1 MNNKQNF
8 FLVLLQGIN
17 VARLVI
23 VNIIFFV
30 LLFLT
35 LAIIAGLSEP
45 KEEAKR
51 VDYGTILE
59 ISPKGIIAEKEN
71 EYEWMEAMLSER
83 RKVVLLKD
91 IINAIYEATSD
102 ERIEA
107 IYFDFSY
114 LRGLS
119 SSHLA
124 EIEAA
129 IKAFKQTE
137 KPIWAYSSSY
147 GISDYYIASF
157 AKRIGLDPLGDVSIQ
172 GFATESL
179 YFKGME
185 EKFGIK
191 FQTFQAGECKG
202 AAEAFSRSSMSKEVR
217 ENLSSMLFD
226 MWNYYVK
233 EVAENLS
240 KSEEEI
246 KYFAGT
252 PHELLS
258 KYRGNEAQMALGC
271 GIISDIMTM
280 SDFKQKMKEE
290 LSSASGDD
298 LSFISYT
305 DYVKTLKKREYS
317 NKVGVIYITGSI
329 TSSKRNNNTADV
341 AVASE
346 ITTLFDKAMKN
357 NDIKAIVVRVDSGG
371 GEVFASELM
380 RRALCEARE
389 KYNKPIVVSMGS
401 VAASGAYW
409 ISSSADYIFASP
421 FTITG
426 SIGVLAM
433 LPNFQ
438 GLLQEKLGITSD
450 RVGVME
456 TDYSAFSPLTDEQRK
471 KIQLSIDATYDMF
484 LETVATGRSMEK
496 TKVANIAEGKVYS
509 GTKAK
514 GLALVDEIGT
524 FKDAIEKAA
533 SLANIEDFSVEE
545 VKEPLSPMNQF
556 MRAMMERDGNY
567 KDIKVLK
574 AIGEFLS
581 LDSDKGI
588 YVYTPQRLMW
598 VK

>member
-17 VARLVI
+17 VVRLVI
-23 VNIIFFV
+23 INIVFFV
-30 LLFLT
+30 LLFVV
-35 LAIIAGLSEP
+35 LAVLAGLSES
-45 KEEAKR
+45 KDEVRKLN
-51 VDYGTILE
+51 YGTILDV
-59 ISPKGIIAEKEN
+59 SPKGIIIEKEN
-71 EYEWMEAMLSER
+71 EYEWMEALFSER
-83 RKVVLLKD
+83 KRYSMLKD
-91 IINAIYEATSD
+91 ITNAIYEAASD

-114 LRGLS
+114 LHGIS

-129 IKAFKQTE
+129 LKVFKETE

-147 GISDYYIASF
+147 GMSDYYIASF
-157 AKRIGLDPLGDVSIQ
+157 AKRIGLDPLGDVSIP
-172 GFATESL
+172 GFASESL

-191 FQTFQAGECKG
+191 FQTFKAGECKG
-202 AAEAFSRSSMSKEVR
+202 AVEAFSRDSMSKEVR

-226 MWNYYVK
+226 MWGYYLK
-233 EVAENLS
+233 KVAKNTE
-240 KSEEEI
+240 KTEEEI
-246 KYFAGT
+246 KYFSEN
-252 PHELLS
+252 PYELLS
-258 KYRGNEAQMALGC
+258 KYNGNEAKMALGY
-271 GIISDIMTM
+271 GMITDMMTM
-280 SDFKQKMKEE
+280 SEFKEKMKDE
-290 LSSASGDD
+290 LSDSTGDD
-298 LSFISYT
+298 LSFVPYI

-317 NKVGVIYITGSI
+317 NKIGVIYLTGSI
-329 TSSKRNNNTADV
+329 TSSKRSNTADV

-346 ITTLFDKAMKN
+346 ITALFNKAMRN
-357 NDIKAIVVRVDSGG
+357 NDIKAIVLRVDSGG

-380 RRALCEARE
+380 RRALREARD

-438 GLLQEKLGITSD
+438 NLLKEKLGITSD

-456 TDYSAFSPLTDEQRK
+456 GGYSAFSPLTNEQK
-471 KIQLSIDATYDMF
+471 AKMQLGIDATYDMF
-484 LETVATGRSMEK
+484 LHTVATGRNMKKADVEL
-496 TKVANIAEGKVYS
+496 IAEGRVYS
-509 GTKAK
+509 GEQAK
-514 GLALVDEIGT
+514 NLGLVDEVGT
-524 FKDAIEKAA
+524 FNDAIEKAA
-533 SLANIEDFSVEE
+533 KLSNIEDFSVEE
-545 VKEPLSPMNQF
+545 VVEPLTPMNQF
-556 MRAMMERDGNY
+556 IKTILEKDGGY
-567 KDIKVLK
+567 RDIKLLK
-574 AIGEFLS
+574 TIGEFLS
-581 LDSDKGI
+581 LENDKGI